1 MQQLIR
7 TLTLLI
13 VVCACAIPLHANS
26 DTGRATDQR
35 AGAPLLSDAPPVFPA
50 PPVRNDPFDLLFEP
64 TGPHHPLPSSLE
76 QPESGQR
83 PKVVCGILVIPADPS
98 VDPRIQVEPPT
109 RDTQFTIRA
118 IQPSLC
124 WPE

>member
-13 VVCACAIPLHANS
+13 VVCACATPLHANS
-26 DTGRATDQR
+26 DTGRTTDQR
-35 AGAPLLSDAPPVFPA
+35 APLLSDAPPVFSA

-76 QPESGQR
+76 QPESRQQ
-83 PKVVCGILVIPADPS
+83 PKRACGMVVIPADPS